1 MKKLLNKASS
11 YAFWVGLSSAIV
23 VLIESMG
30 NLFGFSIDGSLIT
43 EFIMSICGVLVVL
56 GFVTK
61 DNKSKLEDDTKKD
74 IDSVE

>member
-43 EFIMSICGVLVVL
+43 EFCMSICGVLVVL